1 MSKIVCGIDCEVSDP
16 LLKTAGY
23 SWKYNEGYVLN
34 TALYFEEEDRIE
46 VIAGTHNKNCPF
58 CEEDR
63 ILQNRKIMG
72 LLMNP
77 DVILV
82 GANIIYDL
90 GWLLYEYGLS
100 TYDVQCSFID
110 VLQAE
115 SILDEFGIHTL
126 ESVSWKYLKYGKTKD
141 RIEAWVKEHISAKGD
156 FRQHLKDA
164 PWELLEEYVKGD
176 AKNPVKVW
184 RKQLTLLKEQDLVKR
199 CKLEFDCILP
209 SLQMTMYGL
218 PIDVEQKKKNLA
230 FLTEAIEK
238 LHKEFLDKYKLPNF
252 RVTATRD
259 IASFCD
265 MRNIP
270 YNHKITLTGMN
281 GAKFRNGEE
290 TDRAYNK
297 AKRIVASFCLV
308 KGKPTAYV
316 PKELAERTADL
327 LTENGFMFNNSPNV
341 DKKFFESKREA
352 FPEIG
357 LIADWKLAVGIQSK
371 ILGEKYDRFLTKN
384 FNGEDCIKPQ
394 FKITDTVSF
403 RYSSNSPN
411 CIAEDT
417 LLLTPQ
423 GYKPLYCLKEGDSIY
438 NGNGD
443 LTVIKH
449 IWYKGKRN
457 CLSLVSANGA
467 ELVCTPEHKQWNGK
481 DWIKAEELNET
492 DIIEKR
498 TDCLSL
504 SKNVDNTSDS
514 RSVKSLPRNCRKGAE
529 RRTLSRRENVS
540 SNTAQGAYC
549 TGIYRPSF
557 CEKVCR
563 RIYFRSTTS
572 LQRFMYQ
579 VQGFLKQRKELFKEI
594 SYKRA
599 ESRATQSE
607 SSASKVQTKWSFWK
621 TLCKLQRRMFRQER
635 IYNSSYKQP
644 RFSEEKFNAQS
655 SNSSSTG
662 DFSRSSAKRI
672 SGTPY
677 RPQSLKQQ
685 LGQLGS
691 MYAISSYK
699 VTSTAC
705 GVRRVYDIE
714 VESEDHSF
722 IANGFRTKNC
732 QQVPSKGGFTLHDGD
747 KETEISFPKI
757 TRALFKASKGC
768 VFGKID
774 YGQIEY
780 RLICNIA
787 CGKSG
792 EEVREQYRKNPHLD
806 FHQYVVDLTGLSRK
820 YAKNMSF
827 GCFSKDSLWL
837 TNTGWV
843 RYNKVTEENVLD
855 CNGLKQ
861 KNKNFIFKDKGLKF
875 TLSNG
880 VQFTVNKEHLFFD
893 CEKAERYKCTKKAS
907 EMKVGDRVPVTLL
920 RAEGVSTM
928 SKYHA
933 YLAGLYV
940 GDGCGCKSSVELLA
954 HCENTDY
961 VTQCLAESNF
971 SFSSRKEGKV
981 VRFCVHKEARTFF
994 RAFGTRT
1001 GNKHIIDSI
1010 FRGTREIRLSF
1021 LAGLLDSDGTV
1032 KTDSIRFMGTN
1043 EKLLHE
1049 VALLCSTL
1057 GFDCGFNVC
1066 NRSKDGKPT
1075 EYTLLVY
1082 NTNGEV
1088 IPSVFRK
1095 PYFKQAETDVR
1106 GWKLDRQGEVL
1117 KEKRANRKLYKE
1129 EPQLYE
1135 YLIRN
1140 KRNCFVH
1147 NSFMPSDCWQRDF
1160 LPAEIVS
1167 IEEVEEADFVYLNTS
1182 SGEYNAMGIAT
1193 HNCAFGMGLPS
1204 MAKNFGWTMEHA
1216 EEIAEAYHSKMP
1228 FVAPTLA
1235 LVGDVAKE
1243 RGYIKTVY
1251 GSHARLH
1258 DKKKAYTMLNRY
1270 TQGSGGE
1277 CLKCSIVQAYKE
1289 GVWRTLKVANTVH
1302 DELNM
1307 PYLEP
1312 TEEKM
1317 IALYRMAEIM
1327 RTSIPTLRIPLEAE
1341 IELGDNWASTKEIKD
1356 WIELRENNDSEW
1368 LNASAELKQAVGIC
1382 EKLIKEGRVQSA

>member
-1 MSKIVCGIDCEVSDP
+1 MAKQIVGLDIETYDP

-23 SWKYNEGYVLN
+23 SWKYNEGYILN
-34 TALYFEEEDRIE
+34 TALYFEEEDRLE

-63 ILQNRKIMG
+63 IFQNRKIMG

-100 TYDVQCSFID
+100 TYNVQCSFID

-115 SILDEFGIHTL
+115 SILDEFGMHSL

-141 RIEAWVKEHISAKGD
+141 RIEDWVKEHISAKGD

-290 TDRAYNK
+290 TDHAYNK
-297 AKRIVASFCLV
+297 AKQIVASFCLV

-394 FKITDTVSF
+394 FKITDTISF
-403 RYSSNSPN
+403 RYSSNMPN
-411 CIAEDT
+411 
-417 LLLTPQ
+417 
-423 GYKPLYCLKEGDSIY
+423 G
-438 NGNGD
+438 
-443 LTVIKH
+443 
-449 IWYKGKRN
+449 
-457 CLSLVSANGA
+457 
-467 ELVCTPEHKQWNGK
+467 
-481 DWIKAEELNET
+481 
-492 DIIEKR
+492 
-498 TDCLSL
+498 
-504 SKNVDNTSDS
+504 
-514 RSVKSLPRNCRKGAE
+514 
-529 RRTLSRRENVS
+529 
-540 SNTAQGAYC
+540 
-549 TGIYRPSF
+549 
-557 CEKVCR
+557 
-563 RIYFRSTTS
+563 
-572 LQRFMYQ
+572 
-579 VQGFLKQRKELFKEI
+579 
-594 SYKRA
+594 
-599 ESRATQSE
+599 
-607 SSASKVQTKWSFWK
+607 
-621 TLCKLQRRMFRQER
+621 
-635 IYNSSYKQP
+635 
-644 RFSEEKFNAQS
+644 
-655 SNSSSTG
+655 
-662 DFSRSSAKRI
+662 
-672 SGTPY
+672 
-677 RPQSLKQQ
+677 
-685 LGQLGS
+685 
-691 MYAISSYK
+691 
-699 VTSTAC
+699 
-705 GVRRVYDIE
+705 
-714 VESEDHSF
+714 
-722 IANGFRTKNC
+722 

-827 GCFSKDSLWL
+827 G
-837 TNTGWV
+837 
-843 RYNKVTEENVLD
+843 
-855 CNGLKQ
+855 
-861 KNKNFIFKDKGLKF
+861 
-875 TLSNG
+875 
-880 VQFTVNKEHLFFD
+880 
-893 CEKAERYKCTKKAS
+893 
-907 EMKVGDRVPVTLL
+907 
-920 RAEGVSTM
+920 VS
-928 SKYHA
+928 
-933 YLAGLYV
+933 
-940 GDGCGCKSSVELLA
+940 
-954 HCENTDY
+954 
-961 VTQCLAESNF
+961 
-971 SFSSRKEGKV
+971 
-981 VRFCVHKEARTFF
+981 
-994 RAFGTRT
+994 
-1001 GNKHIIDSI
+1001 
-1010 FRGTREIRLSF
+1010 
-1021 LAGLLDSDGTV
+1021 
-1032 KTDSIRFMGTN
+1032 
-1043 EKLLHE
+1043 
-1049 VALLCSTL
+1049 
-1057 GFDCGFNVC
+1057 
-1066 NRSKDGKPT
+1066 
-1075 EYTLLVY
+1075 
-1082 NTNGEV
+1082 
-1088 IPSVFRK
+1088 
-1095 PYFKQAETDVR
+1095 
-1106 GWKLDRQGEVL
+1106 
-1117 KEKRANRKLYKE
+1117 
-1129 EPQLYE
+1129 
-1135 YLIRN
+1135 
-1140 KRNCFVH
+1140 
-1147 NSFMPSDCWQRDF
+1147 
-1160 LPAEIVS
+1160 
-1167 IEEVEEADFVYLNTS
+1167 
-1182 SGEYNAMGIAT
+1182 
-1193 HNCAFGMGLPS
+1193 FGMGLPS

-1327 RTSIPTLRIPLEAE
+1327 RTSIPTLKIPLEASP
-1341 IELGDNWASTKEIKD
+1341 ELGDNWASTKEIPA
-1356 WIELRENNDSEW
+1356 WIESRDNNDEDW
-1368 LNASAELKQAVGIC
+1368 QKASDELKKAVNIC
-1382 EKLIKEGRVQSA
+1382 ERLLKEGKVSV

>member
-1 MSKIVCGIDCEVSDP
+1 MSKRVIGLDIECYDP

-23 SWKYNEGYVLN
+23 SWKYGQGFILN
-34 TALYFEEEDRIE
+34 TALYFEKEDRIE

-63 ILQNRKIMG
+63 IFQNRKIMG

-77 DVILV
+77 DVCLV
-82 GANIIYDL
+82 GANIMYDL

-100 TYDVQCSFID
+100 TYNVQCSFVD

-115 SILDEFGIHTL
+115 AILDEYGMHSL
-126 ESVSWKYLKYGKTKD
+126 ESVSQKYLKYGKSKD
-141 RIEAWVKEHISAKGD
+141 RLEYWIRENVSKKGD
-156 FRQHLKDA
+156 FREHLKDA
-164 PWELLEEYVKGD
+164 PWDMLVEYVSVD

-184 RKQLTLLKEQDLVKR
+184 RKQLTLLKEQDLCKR
-199 CKLEFDCILP
+199 AKLEFDCILP
-209 SLQMTMYGL
+209 TLQMTMYGL
-218 PIDVEQKKKNLA
+218 PIDVEQKKKNLV

-252 RVTATRD
+252 RVTAPRD
-259 IASFCD
+259 IAAFLNQ
-265 MRNIP
+265 RNIP
-270 YNHKITLTGMN
+270 YKYKITLTGFDSV
-281 GAKFRNGEE
+281 KFRNGDE
-290 TDRAYNK
+290 TDNAYYN
-297 AKRIVASFCLV
+297 AKKIVTQFRLM
-308 KGKPTAYV
+308 KGKPVAFV
-316 PKELAERTADL
+316 PKEMAERTCDL
-327 LTENGFMFNNSPNV
+327 LRDEGYMFNASPNV
-341 DKKFFESKREA
+341 DKKYFESKREA
-352 FPEIG
+352 YPEVA
-357 LIADWKLAVGIQSK
+357 LIADWKLATGIMSK
-371 ILGEKYDRFLTKN
+371 ILGTKYNRFVTKN
-384 FNGEDCIKPQ
+384 FKGEDCVKPQ
-394 FKITDTVSF
+394 FKITDTISF

-504 SKNVDNTSDS
+504 SKNVDDTSDS

-529 RRTLSRRENVS
+529 RRTLSRREKDF
-540 SNTAQGAYC
+540 SNTTQGAYS

-607 SSASKVQTKWSFWK
+607 SSTSKVQTKWCFWK

-644 RFSEEKFNAQS
+644 RVSEEKFNAQS
-655 SNSSSTG
+655 SNSSSAG
-662 DFSRSSAKRI
+662 DFSGSSTKRI
-672 SGTPY
+672 SGTSY
-677 RPQSLKQQ
+677 RPQPLKQQ

-691 MYAISSYK
+691 MYTISSYK

-732 QQVPSKGGFTLHDGD
+732 QQIPSKGGFTLHAAD

-757 TRALFKASKGC
+757 TRALFKASEGC

-787 CGKSG
+787 CGESG
-792 EEVREQYRKNPHLD
+792 EEVRRQYAENPHMD

-827 GCFSKDSLWL
+827 G
-837 TNTGWV
+837 
-843 RYNKVTEENVLD
+843 
-855 CNGLKQ
+855 
-861 KNKNFIFKDKGLKF
+861 
-875 TLSNG
+875 
-880 VQFTVNKEHLFFD
+880 
-893 CEKAERYKCTKKAS
+893 
-907 EMKVGDRVPVTLL
+907 
-920 RAEGVSTM
+920 VS
-928 SKYHA
+928 
-933 YLAGLYV
+933 
-940 GDGCGCKSSVELLA
+940 
-954 HCENTDY
+954 
-961 VTQCLAESNF
+961 
-971 SFSSRKEGKV
+971 
-981 VRFCVHKEARTFF
+981 
-994 RAFGTRT
+994 
-1001 GNKHIIDSI
+1001 
-1010 FRGTREIRLSF
+1010 
-1021 LAGLLDSDGTV
+1021 
-1032 KTDSIRFMGTN
+1032 
-1043 EKLLHE
+1043 
-1049 VALLCSTL
+1049 
-1057 GFDCGFNVC
+1057 
-1066 NRSKDGKPT
+1066 
-1075 EYTLLVY
+1075 
-1082 NTNGEV
+1082 
-1088 IPSVFRK
+1088 
-1095 PYFKQAETDVR
+1095 
-1106 GWKLDRQGEVL
+1106 
-1117 KEKRANRKLYKE
+1117 
-1129 EPQLYE
+1129 
-1135 YLIRN
+1135 
-1140 KRNCFVH
+1140 
-1147 NSFMPSDCWQRDF
+1147 
-1160 LPAEIVS
+1160 
-1167 IEEVEEADFVYLNTS
+1167 
-1182 SGEYNAMGIAT
+1182 
-1193 HNCAFGMGLPS
+1193 FGMGLPS
-1204 MAKNFGWTMEHA
+1204 MAENFGWTMEKA
-1216 EEIAEAYHSKMP
+1216 EEIAEAYHNHMP

-1235 LVGDVAKE
+1235 LVGDVAKQ

-1251 GSHARLH
+1251 GSHARLL
-1258 DKKKAYTMLNRY
+1258 DPKKSYTMLNRY

-1277 CLKCSIVQAYKE
+1277 CLKASIVQAYKE
-1289 GVWRTLKVANTVH
+1289 GIWRTLKVANTVH

-1327 RTSIPTLRIPLEAE
+1327 RTSVPNLRVPLEASP
-1341 IELGDNWASTKEIKD
+1341 ELGDNWASTKEVSE
-1356 WIELRENNDSEW
+1356 WIELKDKNDEAW
-1368 LNASAELKQAVGIC
+1368 LRASDNLKKAVLIC
-1382 EKLIKEGRVQSA
+1382 ERLLKEGKVSV

>member
-1 MSKIVCGIDCEVSDP
+1 MSKQIVGLDIETYDP

-23 SWKYNEGYVLN
+23 SWKYNEGYILN
-34 TALYFEEEDRIE
+34 TALYFEEEDRLE

-63 ILQNRKIMG
+63 IFQNRKIIG

-100 TYDVQCSFID
+100 TYNVQCSFID

-115 SILDEFGIHTL
+115 SILDEFGMHSL

-141 RIEAWVKEHISAKGD
+141 RIEDWVKEHISAKGD
-156 FRQHLKDA
+156 FRQHLEDA

-290 TDRAYNK
+290 TDHAYNK
-297 AKRIVASFCLV
+297 AKQIVASFCLV

-394 FKITDTVSF
+394 FKITDTISF
-403 RYSSNSPN
+403 RYSSNMPN
-411 CIAEDT
+411 
-417 LLLTPQ
+417 
-423 GYKPLYCLKEGDSIY
+423 G
-438 NGNGD
+438 
-443 LTVIKH
+443 
-449 IWYKGKRN
+449 
-457 CLSLVSANGA
+457 
-467 ELVCTPEHKQWNGK
+467 
-481 DWIKAEELNET
+481 
-492 DIIEKR
+492 
-498 TDCLSL
+498 
-504 SKNVDNTSDS
+504 
-514 RSVKSLPRNCRKGAE
+514 
-529 RRTLSRRENVS
+529 
-540 SNTAQGAYC
+540 
-549 TGIYRPSF
+549 
-557 CEKVCR
+557 
-563 RIYFRSTTS
+563 
-572 LQRFMYQ
+572 
-579 VQGFLKQRKELFKEI
+579 
-594 SYKRA
+594 
-599 ESRATQSE
+599 
-607 SSASKVQTKWSFWK
+607 
-621 TLCKLQRRMFRQER
+621 
-635 IYNSSYKQP
+635 
-644 RFSEEKFNAQS
+644 
-655 SNSSSTG
+655 
-662 DFSRSSAKRI
+662 
-672 SGTPY
+672 
-677 RPQSLKQQ
+677 
-685 LGQLGS
+685 
-691 MYAISSYK
+691 
-699 VTSTAC
+699 
-705 GVRRVYDIE
+705 
-714 VESEDHSF
+714 
-722 IANGFRTKNC
+722 

-827 GCFSKDSLWL
+827 G
-837 TNTGWV
+837 
-843 RYNKVTEENVLD
+843 
-855 CNGLKQ
+855 
-861 KNKNFIFKDKGLKF
+861 
-875 TLSNG
+875 
-880 VQFTVNKEHLFFD
+880 
-893 CEKAERYKCTKKAS
+893 
-907 EMKVGDRVPVTLL
+907 
-920 RAEGVSTM
+920 VS
-928 SKYHA
+928 
-933 YLAGLYV
+933 
-940 GDGCGCKSSVELLA
+940 
-954 HCENTDY
+954 
-961 VTQCLAESNF
+961 
-971 SFSSRKEGKV
+971 
-981 VRFCVHKEARTFF
+981 
-994 RAFGTRT
+994 
-1001 GNKHIIDSI
+1001 
-1010 FRGTREIRLSF
+1010 
-1021 LAGLLDSDGTV
+1021 
-1032 KTDSIRFMGTN
+1032 
-1043 EKLLHE
+1043 
-1049 VALLCSTL
+1049 
-1057 GFDCGFNVC
+1057 
-1066 NRSKDGKPT
+1066 
-1075 EYTLLVY
+1075 
-1082 NTNGEV
+1082 
-1088 IPSVFRK
+1088 
-1095 PYFKQAETDVR
+1095 
-1106 GWKLDRQGEVL
+1106 
-1117 KEKRANRKLYKE
+1117 
-1129 EPQLYE
+1129 
-1135 YLIRN
+1135 
-1140 KRNCFVH
+1140 
-1147 NSFMPSDCWQRDF
+1147 
-1160 LPAEIVS
+1160 
-1167 IEEVEEADFVYLNTS
+1167 
-1182 SGEYNAMGIAT
+1182 
-1193 HNCAFGMGLPS
+1193 FGMGLPS

-1327 RTSIPTLRIPLEAE
+1327 RTSIPTLKIPLEASP
-1341 IELGDNWASTKEIKD
+1341 ELGDNWASTKEIPA
-1356 WIELRENNDSEW
+1356 WIESRDNNDEDWQKASE
-1368 LNASAELKQAVGIC
+1368 ELKKAVNIC
-1382 EKLIKEGRVQSA
+1382 EKLLKEGKVSV

>member
-1 MSKIVCGIDCEVSDP
+1 MPKIIVGLDCETYDP

-23 SWKYNEGYVLN
+23 SWKYNEGYILN
-34 TALYFEEEDRIE
+34 TALYFEEEDRLE

-63 ILQNRKIMG
+63 IFQNRKIMG

-115 SILDEFGIHTL
+115 SILDEFGTHSL

-141 RIEAWVKEHISAKGD
+141 RIEDWVKEHISAKGD

-238 LHKEFLDKYKLPNF
+238 LHKEFLDRYKLPNF

-281 GAKFRNGEE
+281 GVKFRNGEE
-290 TDRAYNK
+290 TDHAYNK
-297 AKRIVASFCLV
+297 AKQIVASFCLV

-394 FKITDTVSF
+394 FKITDTISF
-403 RYSSNSPN
+403 RYSSNMPN
-411 CIAEDT
+411 
-417 LLLTPQ
+417 
-423 GYKPLYCLKEGDSIY
+423 G
-438 NGNGD
+438 
-443 LTVIKH
+443 
-449 IWYKGKRN
+449 
-457 CLSLVSANGA
+457 
-467 ELVCTPEHKQWNGK
+467 
-481 DWIKAEELNET
+481 
-492 DIIEKR
+492 
-498 TDCLSL
+498 
-504 SKNVDNTSDS
+504 
-514 RSVKSLPRNCRKGAE
+514 
-529 RRTLSRRENVS
+529 
-540 SNTAQGAYC
+540 
-549 TGIYRPSF
+549 
-557 CEKVCR
+557 
-563 RIYFRSTTS
+563 
-572 LQRFMYQ
+572 
-579 VQGFLKQRKELFKEI
+579 
-594 SYKRA
+594 
-599 ESRATQSE
+599 
-607 SSASKVQTKWSFWK
+607 
-621 TLCKLQRRMFRQER
+621 
-635 IYNSSYKQP
+635 
-644 RFSEEKFNAQS
+644 
-655 SNSSSTG
+655 
-662 DFSRSSAKRI
+662 
-672 SGTPY
+672 
-677 RPQSLKQQ
+677 
-685 LGQLGS
+685 
-691 MYAISSYK
+691 
-699 VTSTAC
+699 
-705 GVRRVYDIE
+705 
-714 VESEDHSF
+714 
-722 IANGFRTKNC
+722 
-732 QQVPSKGGFTLHDGD
+732 QQVPSKGGFTLHEED

-827 GCFSKDSLWL
+827 G
-837 TNTGWV
+837 
-843 RYNKVTEENVLD
+843 
-855 CNGLKQ
+855 
-861 KNKNFIFKDKGLKF
+861 
-875 TLSNG
+875 
-880 VQFTVNKEHLFFD
+880 
-893 CEKAERYKCTKKAS
+893 
-907 EMKVGDRVPVTLL
+907 
-920 RAEGVSTM
+920 VS
-928 SKYHA
+928 
-933 YLAGLYV
+933 
-940 GDGCGCKSSVELLA
+940 
-954 HCENTDY
+954 
-961 VTQCLAESNF
+961 
-971 SFSSRKEGKV
+971 
-981 VRFCVHKEARTFF
+981 
-994 RAFGTRT
+994 
-1001 GNKHIIDSI
+1001 
-1010 FRGTREIRLSF
+1010 
-1021 LAGLLDSDGTV
+1021 
-1032 KTDSIRFMGTN
+1032 
-1043 EKLLHE
+1043 
-1049 VALLCSTL
+1049 
-1057 GFDCGFNVC
+1057 
-1066 NRSKDGKPT
+1066 
-1075 EYTLLVY
+1075 
-1082 NTNGEV
+1082 
-1088 IPSVFRK
+1088 
-1095 PYFKQAETDVR
+1095 
-1106 GWKLDRQGEVL
+1106 
-1117 KEKRANRKLYKE
+1117 
-1129 EPQLYE
+1129 
-1135 YLIRN
+1135 
-1140 KRNCFVH
+1140 
-1147 NSFMPSDCWQRDF
+1147 
-1160 LPAEIVS
+1160 
-1167 IEEVEEADFVYLNTS
+1167 
-1182 SGEYNAMGIAT
+1182 
-1193 HNCAFGMGLPS
+1193 FGMGLPS

-1327 RTSIPTLRIPLEAE
+1327 RTSIPTLKIPLEASP
-1341 IELGDNWASTKEIKD
+1341 ELGDNWASTKEIPA
-1356 WIELRENNDSEW
+1356 WIESRDNNDGDW
-1368 LNASAELKQAVGIC
+1368 QKASDELKKAVNIC
-1382 EKLIKEGRVQSA
+1382 ERLLKEGKVSV

>member
-1 MSKIVCGIDCEVSDP
+1 MAKQIVGLDIETDDP
-16 LLKTAGY
+16 LLKVSGY
-23 SWKYNEGYVLN
+23 SWKYNKGYILCS
-34 TALYFEEEDRIE
+34 ALYYEAEDEVKVIPGINNTKYSQPRDYRKACNYEIE
-46 VIAGTHNKNCPF
+46 N
-58 CEEDR
+58 
-63 ILQNRKIMG
+63 
-72 LLMNP
+72 LLKNP

-115 SILDEFGIHTL
+115 SILDEFGMHSL

-141 RIEAWVKEHISAKGD
+141 RIEDWVKEHISSKGD

-270 YNHKITLTGMN
+270 YNHKITLTGIN

-290 TDRAYNK
+290 TDHAYNK
-297 AKRIVASFCLV
+297 AKQIVASFCLV

-327 LTENGFMFNNSPNV
+327 LTENGFMFNNSPNI

-371 ILGEKYDRFLTKN
+371 ILGESYDRFLTKN
-384 FNGEDCIKPQ
+384 FKGEDCIKPQ
-394 FKITDTVSF
+394 FKITDTISF

-411 CIAEDT
+411 
-417 LLLTPQ
+417 
-423 GYKPLYCLKEGDSIY
+423 G
-438 NGNGD
+438 
-443 LTVIKH
+443 
-449 IWYKGKRN
+449 
-457 CLSLVSANGA
+457 
-467 ELVCTPEHKQWNGK
+467 
-481 DWIKAEELNET
+481 
-492 DIIEKR
+492 
-498 TDCLSL
+498 
-504 SKNVDNTSDS
+504 
-514 RSVKSLPRNCRKGAE
+514 
-529 RRTLSRRENVS
+529 
-540 SNTAQGAYC
+540 
-549 TGIYRPSF
+549 
-557 CEKVCR
+557 
-563 RIYFRSTTS
+563 
-572 LQRFMYQ
+572 
-579 VQGFLKQRKELFKEI
+579 
-594 SYKRA
+594 
-599 ESRATQSE
+599 
-607 SSASKVQTKWSFWK
+607 
-621 TLCKLQRRMFRQER
+621 
-635 IYNSSYKQP
+635 
-644 RFSEEKFNAQS
+644 
-655 SNSSSTG
+655 
-662 DFSRSSAKRI
+662 
-672 SGTPY
+672 
-677 RPQSLKQQ
+677 
-685 LGQLGS
+685 
-691 MYAISSYK
+691 
-699 VTSTAC
+699 
-705 GVRRVYDIE
+705 
-714 VESEDHSF
+714 
-722 IANGFRTKNC
+722 

-837 TNTGWV
+837 TNTGWET
-843 RYNKVTEENVLD
+843 YNKVTEENVLD
-855 CNGLKQ
+855 CNGFKQ
-861 KNKNFIFKDKGLKF
+861 KNKHFIFKDKGLKF

-893 CEKAERYKCTKKAS
+893 CEKAEKNKYTKKAS
-907 EMKVGDRVPVTLL
+907 EMKVGNRVPVTLL
-920 RAEGVSTM
+920 RTEGVRTM
-928 SKYHA
+928 SKYCA

-954 HCENTDY
+954 HCENADY
-961 VTQCLAESNF
+961 VVQCLAESGF

-981 VRFCVHKEARTFF
+981 VRFCVHKEARAFF
-994 RAFGTRT
+994 QAFGTRT
-1001 GNKHIIDSI
+1001 ENKHIIDSI
-1010 FRGTREIRLSF
+1010 FRGTRELRLSF

-1032 KTDSIRFMGTN
+1032 RTDSIRFMGTN
-1043 EKLLHE
+1043 EKLLRE

-1066 NRSKDGKPT
+1066 NRSKDDKPT

-1095 PYFKQAETDVR
+1095 PYFKQAKTDVR
-1106 GWKLDRQGEVL
+1106 GWKLDRQGEIL
-1117 KEKRANRKLYKE
+1117 KEKRANSKLYKE

-1135 YLIRN
+1135 YLIRDE
-1140 KRNCFVH
+1140 RDCFVH
-1147 NSFMPSDCWQRDF
+1147 NSFIPFDCWQRDF
-1160 LPAEIVS
+1160 LPAEIVN

-1204 MAKNFGWTMEHA
+1204 MAKDFGWTMEHA

-1251 GSHARLH
+1251 GSHARLL

-1327 RTSIPTLRIPLEAE
+1327 RTSIPTLKIPLEAE

-1356 WIELRENNDSEW
+1356 WIELRESNDSEW
-1368 LNASAELKQAVGIC
+1368 VNASAELKQAVGIC